1 MKGNRIAHLAVV
13 SGILLM
19 WLSACAT
26 SDADLP
32 SGEAEVGLVE
42 GPEDLVTATADGR
55 DTGGEAE
62 VGLIE
67 TPLDSDIMEAED
79 VDAQMPPSPPIGTP
93 YQMGDIPFQVGDVIR
108 AGDLVMSVLGWST
121 SPTRELRT
129 ADPGNVYVMTDFV
142 LINRGEQLLDIH
154 IFLMVLL
161 DENGVI
167 YRLPGK
173 IMDAFDLSL
182 NPGEQVRGLIPIEVP
197 ESSRG
202 LQFVYQPYGE
212 EAEVD
217 IVVDLGPEPIALDF
231 PEELHILETHVHS
244 IGEEISY
251 GEVTVTVLGWRLSQ
265 GNENGR
271 PAEGTKLVVVDALIV
286 NKGSEALKRPHWNI
300 FLRDTDLNRYE
311 YDSRFWH
318 SPRSVVTTIVPGE
331 PMRLDV
337 VFQVPETVNEFYL
350 IYDDENADDEVNE
363 LYVDLPSE
371 PVTAEVPVGAS
382 VFGDEIHAIG
392 QEIGHGDLTLAVLGW
407 SKSTGDDIQ
416 QPEEG
421 NVYVIVDVLIVNHG
435 ETVNVPKRHMK
446 LFDAELR
453 EYRHVMGSRLPFPWP
468 LNFDDIGRG
477 ERLRGQV
484 AFEVPSDS
492 SDHIFVVELSSSEG
506 GQVAVS
512 LGAQPATFD
521 PPSKLLAPNPNAFRV
536 GETIKLGDLEL
547 LVVSCAESF
556 GRLGVEPKA
565 GYKFFIVEVSLTN
578 LGSKSVDSDSS
589 MYQPQIRD
597 ATGYRFEIN
606 PFLYLNG
613 QSNYRALQDP
623 IAAGEQVH
631 AFLFY
636 EVPIESSGFVLLFDP
651 KWIVGDDGGDGVSID
666 LGVE

>member
-1 MKGNRIAHLAVV
+1 MKGKRIAHLAVV

-26 SDADLP
+26 PGADLP
-32 SGEAEVGLVE
+32 SGEVEVGLVEGPQDLVTTTADGRDAGGEAEVGLVE
-42 GPEDLVTATADGR
+42 
-55 DTGGEAE
+55 
-62 VGLIE
+62 
-67 TPLDSDIMEAED
+67 TPLDSDSIEAGD
-79 VDAQMPPSPPIGTP
+79 VDVQMPSSPPIGTP
-93 YQMGDIPFQVGDVIR
+93 YQMGDMPFQVGDVIQ

-121 SPTRELRT
+121 SPTSGLST
-129 ADPGNVYVMTDFV
+129 ADPGNVYVMIDLV
-142 LINRGEQLLDIH
+142 LINRGGQLLDIH
-154 IFLMVLL
+154 FFPMDLM
-161 DENGVI
+161 DENGVMYYLSGHI
-167 YRLPGK
+167 S
-173 IMDAFDLSL
+173 AFDLSL
-182 NPGEQVRGLIPIEVP
+182 NPGEQVRGLIPIEVA

-202 LQFVYQPYGE
+202 LQFLYHPYVD
-212 EAEVD
+212 EAEAD

-231 PEELHILETHVHS
+231 PEELYIPETHVHS

-265 GNENGR
+265 GNENDR
-271 PAEGTKLVVVDALIV
+271 PAEGTKLVVVDVLIV
-286 NKGSEALKRPHWNI
+286 NKGSEALKYRPDRLI

-311 YDSRFWH
+311 HDSRFWH
-318 SPRSVVTTIVPGE
+318 SPTVVRDTTLVPGE
-331 PMRLDV
+331 PVRFDV
-337 VFQVPETVNEFYL
+337 VFQVPEAVNEFYL
-350 IYDDENADDEVNE
+350 IYDDGYADDEVNE
-363 LYVDLPSE
+363 LYVGLPSE

-392 QEIGHGDLTLAVLGW
+392 QEIGHGDLTLVVLGW
-407 SKSTGDDIQ
+407 SNTGGDILR

-421 NVYVIVDVLIVNHG
+421 NVYVIVDVLMVNRG
-435 ETVNVPKRHMK
+435 ETINVRARRMK
-446 LFDAELR
+446 LFDADLR
-453 EYRHVMGSRLPFPWP
+453 RYWGETTPRYPYWP
-468 LNFDDIGRG
+468 LQFDDISRG

-492 SDHIFVVELSSSEG
+492 SDHIFVVELSSGEE

-565 GYKFFIVEVSLTN
+565 GYKFLIIEVSLTN

-613 QSNYRALQDP
+613 QSDYRALQDP